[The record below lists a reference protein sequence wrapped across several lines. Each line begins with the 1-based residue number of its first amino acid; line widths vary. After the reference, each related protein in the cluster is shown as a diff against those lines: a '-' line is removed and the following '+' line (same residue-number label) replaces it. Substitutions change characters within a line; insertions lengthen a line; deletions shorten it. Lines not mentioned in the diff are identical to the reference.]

1 MTDSGFTDAGNA
13 DDFPREPDVI
23 SDADP
28 LTPDEPARS
37 SRGRSAAL
45 VAALMAG
52 AVLVGG
58 GGYLFGSGTHGKANL
73 LQPEPVAT
81 GPAYGAP
88 AAGQAGSAVG
98 RADMMIYPYG
108 SPHIVFS
115 AGALSNDPGRAQ
127 AWAFDAQAAFSKAT
141 IVAAAAALGLD
152 GEPQM
157 VDGSW
162 VIGDPSGNHPS
173 LQLSPDGNTSLSF
186 YDPTVV
192 QDACIAPTPDGATST
207 GSNGSGG
214 ASGPDAKPG
223 SCGQATGPSMSDD
236 EATRRTRALLTAIGV
251 APDVVASMDI
261 TVNSDDGGGAYVSAV
276 QKVDGQAI
284 GAAWNL
290 NWVGDQLSSVYGA
303 MAPLVSLGDY
313 DVVSPAAAVQRLT
326 DPRFGPMWGG
336 GVVPM
341 GVAYAADGMKNAA
354 TSVGVAPDT
363 AVSQPSAPPSVVP
376 GAPATDPTPPPTVNP
391 GGTIGWPVQQVTI
404 TDAKL
409 VLVSY
414 STPSGTDVLLP
425 AYELSDAHHGSW
437 TVLAVADDALDFTAN

>member
-1 MTDSGFTDAGNA
+1 MTDSGHSDAGNI
-13 DDFPREPDVI
+13 DDFSREPDVI
-23 SDADP
+23 SHTDPVTADQP
-28 LTPDEPARS
+28 SRS

-45 VAALMAG
+45 VAAVVAG

-58 GGYLFGSGTHGKANL
+58 GGYLFGSGSRGSSSSL
-73 LQPEPVAT
+73 RPEPASAGV
-81 GPAYGAP
+81 AYGSP
-88 AAGQAGSAVG
+88 AAGAGGSAVG

-127 AWAFDAQAAFSKAT
+127 AWAFDAQAAFSRAT
-141 IVAAAAALGLD
+141 IVAAAAALGID
-152 GEPQM
+152 GQPQM

-162 VIGDPSGNHPS
+162 VIGEPSGNRPS
-173 LQLSPDGNTSLSF
+173 LQLSPDGFTSLSF
-186 YDPTVV
+186 YDPTVA
-192 QDACIAPTPDGATST
+192 QDVCIAPTPDGSTST
-207 GSNGSGG
+207 GSGGSGSV
-214 ASGPDAKPG
+214 SGPDAKPG
-223 SCGQATGPSMSDD
+223 SCAQATGPSLSDD
-236 EATRRTRALLTAIGV
+236 EVTRRTRALLTAIGV

-261 TVNSDDGGGAYVSAV
+261 TVNSDDAGGSYVSAV
-276 QKVDGQAI
+276 QKIDGQAT

-303 MAPLVSLGDY
+303 MAPLVTLGDY
-313 DVVSPAAAVQRLT
+313 NVVSPAAAVQRLS

-341 GVAYAADGMKNAA
+341 GVAYATDGMKNTS

-363 AVSQPSAPPSVVP
+363 AVSQPSAAPSDGP
-376 GAPATDPTPPPTVNP
+376 APDPTPPPTVNP
-391 GGTIGWPVQQVTI
+391 GDSVGWPVQQVTI

-409 VLVSY
+409 VVVSY
-414 STPSGTDVLLP
+414 TTPSGAQLLLP

-437 TVLAVADDALDFTAN
+437 TVLAVADDALDFAAN